1 MTGTAVSV
9 AGFVLLGLVGVALE
23 VLARRTGRLPTAGAS
38 LAAAMRTTPGRVA
51 VLVWWVWLGV
61 HFLAR

>member
-1 MTGTAVSV
+1 MTGTAASI
-9 AGFVLLGLVGVALE
+9 AGFVLLALVGLGLE
-23 VLARRTGRLPTAGAS
+23 LTARRGGRLPRSGAS
-38 LAAAMRTTPGRVA
+38 IAAAMRTTPGRVA

>member
-1 MTGTAVSV
+1 VSGTDVSV
-9 AGFVLLGLVGVALE
+9 AGFVLLGLVGAGLE
-23 VLARRTGRLPTAGAS
+23 LTARATARVPTAGRS
-38 LAAAMRTTPGRVA
+38 VAAAMRSTPGRVA

>member
-1 MTGTAVSV
+1 MTGTAVSI
-9 AGFVLLGLVGVALE
+9 AGFVLLGLLGVGLE
-23 VLARRTGRLPTAGAS
+23 VVARRSERLPRAGAS

>member
-1 MTGTAVSV
+1 MTGTVVSI
-9 AGFVLLGLVGVALE
+9 AGFVLLALVAAAMETV
-23 VLARRTGRLPTAGAS
+23 ARRGGRLPAAGAS

>member
-1 MTGTAVSV
+1 MIGTEVSI
-9 AGFVLLGLVGVALE
+9 AGFVLLGLVGVGMETA
-23 VLARRTGRLPTAGAS
+23 ARRGGRLPPVGAS

-51 VLVWWVWLGV
+51 VLVWWIWIGV